1 MSSIFT
7 QTSIIYGSPEL
18 VDLFR
23 KYAPSG
29 LILRSNT
36 HKFNIYYDNTT
47 KRYIY
52 NPDRGRIA
60 EMDGVWRAMAEPYT
74 AFVVI
79 RPPLLN
85 LCKLH

>member
-1 MSSIFT
+1 MASIHIQNSTIQGSS
-7 QTSIIYGSPEL
+7 EL

-23 KYAPSG
+23 KYAPAG
-29 LILRSNT
+29 LMLRSNT

-47 KRYIY
+47 KRYTY
-52 NPDRGRIA
+52 KPDRGRIA
-60 EMDGVWRAMAEPYT
+60 EMDGVWLAMAEPYT

>member
-29 LILRSNT
+29 LILRSNI

-47 KRYIY
+47 KRYTHK
-52 NPDRGRIA
+52 PDRGRIS
-60 EMDGVWRAMAEPYT
+60 EIDGVWLAMTRPYYS
-74 AFVVI
+74 FVVI
-79 RPPLLN
+79 HPPLLN